1 MSIWGCLVL
10 SYNRRR
16 WPCRRSPLTQSVGT
30 PAPLLAPPWS
40 NNRSLLSHFDPGPEP
55 CPSALSPRSGLFSC
69 CHITVV
75 VNVIVLAERLQLSLR
90 LGDSLFEKIRH
101 NSDIERGDG
110 VKLSNTS
117 QDAIIYGLDP
127 ATKLSAMSTNDTV
140 PHVIHE
146 M

>member
-1 MSIWGCLVL
+1 M
-10 SYNRRR
+10 
-16 WPCRRSPLTQSVGT
+16 
-30 PAPLLAPPWS
+30 
-40 NNRSLLSHFDPGPEP
+40 
-55 CPSALSPRSGLFSC
+55 
-69 CHITVV
+69 
-75 VNVIVLAERLQLSLR
+75 VNVIVLAERLQLSLK

-101 NSDIERGDG
+101 NSNIEKGDG